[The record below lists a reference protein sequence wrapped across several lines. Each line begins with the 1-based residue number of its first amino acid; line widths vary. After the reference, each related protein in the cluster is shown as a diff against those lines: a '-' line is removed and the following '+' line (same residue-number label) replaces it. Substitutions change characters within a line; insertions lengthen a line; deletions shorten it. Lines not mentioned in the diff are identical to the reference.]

1 MDEALEQLRAAR
13 AALALAQAQAGQ
25 ARYPS
30 STSSST
36 PAGAVADFAYGE
48 EADQQAWRELAA
60 SNAELA
66 ASLMQR
72 VAGAAATVST
82 LQRRLL
88 ACKGITPHEQLVFAQ
103 DVATILDALV
113 PPPPAA

>member
-25 ARYPS
+25 ARYAS
-30 STSSST
+30 STST
-36 PAGAVADFAYGE
+36 PAGAAADYAYGE
-48 EADQQAWRELAA
+48 EADQKAWWQLAA

-88 ACKGITPHEQLVFAQ
+88 ACKGITPHEQLMFAQ